1 MIKLDM
7 KVDLGKIKDLKTM
20 LKKCPAEL
28 ESALEQGILNIA
40 LSMEGFAKQKLK
52 EHGAV
57 DLGQL
62 LNSITIK
69 RLSPRQALVG
79 TNLEYAP
86 AVEFGTKGH
95 WLKIDNIP
103 GFRNWMKHHGLDP
116 EEKLTYFYV
125 EPKPRPYMEPA
136 YEWGKQILPE
146 EVKKQIESTMNRL
159 KGNL

>member
-1 MIKLDM
+1 MIKLDI

>member
-1 MIKLDM
+1 MIKLEM
-7 KVDLGKIKDLKTM
+7 KIDLGKIKDLKTM

>member
-7 KVDLGKIKDLKTM
+7 QIDLGKIKGLKRM
-20 LKKCPAEL
+20 LELYPSEL
-28 ESALEQGILNIA
+28 EKAMEQGILNIA
-40 LSMEGFAKQKLK
+40 LSMEGFAKQKIK

-62 LNSITIK
+62 LNSISVK

-103 GFRNWMKHHGLDP
+103 GFRNWMRSHGIDP

-136 YEWGKQILPE
+136 FQWGKQILPD
-146 EVKKQIESTMNRL
+146 EVKAQIEATILRL
-159 KGNL
+159 SRSL